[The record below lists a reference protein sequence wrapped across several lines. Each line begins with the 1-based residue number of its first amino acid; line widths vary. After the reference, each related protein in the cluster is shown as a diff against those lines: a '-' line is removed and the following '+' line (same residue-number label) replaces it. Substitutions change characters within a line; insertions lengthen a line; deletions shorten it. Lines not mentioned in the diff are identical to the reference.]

1 MSWRVVSVDRFLDS
15 AALWDELN
23 AAAGGPPF
31 LRAAFISRAL
41 DLFGTGEEVVAIHSD
56 DVGVDAITIL
66 QKGHSGTWHTFQP
79 SQLPLGAWL
88 MAPGRT
94 HAALAAELFE
104 YLPGFPLLIGITQQ
118 DPHMSARPAEGGLV
132 ETLSHQTIGWIPI
145 DGDFETYWNQR
156 GRHLRQNLRTQ
167 YSRLEKAGIS
177 RKLHVLSHA
186 KEMGPAIARYARL
199 ESAGWKGA
207 EGTALG
213 LDEVQARFYCAV
225 LEDYCAMQ
233 SGTVF
238 ELRFGE
244 RTVAMDL
251 CIESDGVIVLLKTTY
266 DETVM
271 GYSPS
276 SILKALAYER
286 LFARADV
293 HRCEFF
299 GPFMWWTSRWTQ
311 CARVLYHVNVFRWS
325 RLRALRQR
333 VRSASYGP
341 PAHSGLATASA
352 SPESPILCTSR
363 SGGLGA
369 SGGLPFL

>member
-1 MSWRVVSVDRFLDS
+1 
-15 AALWDELN
+15 
-23 AAAGGPPF
+23 
-31 LRAAFISRAL
+31 
-41 DLFGTGEEVVAIHSD
+41 
-56 DVGVDAITIL
+56 
-66 QKGHSGTWHTFQP
+66 
-79 SQLPLGAWL
+79 
-88 MAPGRT
+88 
-94 HAALAAELFE
+94 
-104 YLPGFPLLIGITQQ
+104 
-118 DPHMSARPAEGGLV
+118 
-132 ETLSHQTIGWIPI
+132 
-145 DGDFETYWNQR
+145 
-156 GRHLRQNLRTQ
+156 
-167 YSRLEKAGIS
+167 
-177 RKLHVLSHA
+177 
-186 KEMGPAIARYARL
+186 
-199 ESAGWKGA
+199 
-207 EGTALG
+207 
-213 LDEVQARFYCAV
+213 
-225 LEDYCAMQ
+225 MQ

-352 SPESPILCTSR
+352 SPESPIHCTSR